1 VIVVYSLA
9 PPRFEAFSIAWGA
22 IARSWLASYIHALNN
37 KGRLVPEPGVTREL
51 RTRASANVA
60 EESKQRRLVTIV
72 VSLAVVAVCAYLVL
86 RWLA

>member
-1 VIVVYSLA
+1 MVACWNSRNRVVTGS
-9 PPRFEAFSIAWGA
+9 
-22 IARSWLASYIHALNN
+22 IARSRVASYIHAPNN
-37 KGRLVPEPGVTREL
+37 KGRLVPEPGVTKEL

-72 VSLAVVAVCAYLVL
+72 VSLAVVAVCTYLVL